1 MCTASIQKNMP
12 EWAKNMAGPALGAGG
27 VSGDGRPRPI
37 RDSADVPLGNDAGVK
52 TESILQR
59 RERIKQAQEHPGSH
73 KPTGQRT
80 RKQIM
85 DELT

>member
-1 MCTASIQKNMP
+1 MCTAAIQENMP
-12 EWAKNMAGPALGAGG
+12 DWAKKMTGPALGAGG
-27 VSGDGRPRPI
+27 VSDSGKPRAI
-37 RDSADVPLGNDAGVK
+37 RDSADVPLGDDSIQ

-73 KPTGQRT
+73 KPTGVRSRQDL
-80 RKQIM
+80 M